1 MGISID
7 EHIGVIEDLKS
18 TMSVC
23 MPEPEKTEI
32 CTSLSEA
39 IDTMRKYQLL
49 QDNYEARLKADMVAM
64 LTEIQL
70 EIEEKSIIDYDE
82 DLYDGGECVISISE
96 INEIIQ
102 QKINKLKEN
111 TDGNK

>member
-1 MGISID
+1 MTID

-39 IDTMRKYQLL
+39 IDTMRKYQKIQEIMNELNGDFYGSYL
-49 QDNYEARLKADMVAM
+49 KDRQALEKIYEEV
-64 LTEIQL
+64 
-70 EIEEKSIIDYDE
+70 
-82 DLYDGGECVISISE
+82 
-96 INEIIQ
+96 
-102 QKINKLKEN
+102 EN
-111 TDGNK
+111 GNDD

>member
-1 MGISID
+1 MGMTID

-39 IDTMRKYQLL
+39 IDTMRKYQRIQVIINNAKDSDGAVKYNWL
-49 QDNYEARLKADMVAM
+49 YEQI
-64 LTEIQL
+64 TE
-70 EIEEKSIIDYDE
+70 EVE
-82 DLYDGGECVISISE
+82 
-96 INEIIQ
+96 
-102 QKINKLKEN
+102 
-111 TDGNK
+111 DGNG

>member
-1 MGISID
+1 MGMSID

-39 IDTMRKYQLL
+39 IDIMHKYQRIE
-49 QDNYEARLKADMVAM
+49 QIVNGNINGAYSNIAEIRRIINGDN
-64 LTEIQL
+64 
-70 EIEEKSIIDYDE
+70 
-82 DLYDGGECVISISE
+82 
-96 INEIIQ
+96 
-102 QKINKLKEN
+102 N
-111 TDGNK
+111 TDGKKLC